1 MLKSNDLWRFVATLL
16 FAMFVFGLGFYAL
29 VLYDFALPELIQ
41 GAFISFMTLAVQW
54 VFGSDLASQVGR
66 RSAAAFQQGAE
77 SGSTVTA
84 TVGPPATITAE
95 PPAPSPTED
104 TKGGVG

>member
-1 MLKSNDLWRFVATLL
+1 MKSDPIRYVSTLA

-54 VFGSDLASQVGR
+54 VFGSDLATQVGR
-66 RSAAAFQQGAE
+66 RASQAFQQGIE
-77 SGSTVTA
+77 SSPTVTA
-84 TVGPPATITAE
+84 TSGPPATVTAE
-95 PPAPSPTED
+95 PSHTTDPVTTAR
-104 TKGGVG
+104 G